1 MEIKC
6 AICKISADLTKEQL
20 VLMYELAGRDM
31 SASEVVKMQEIMK
44 GKTCTDNKFHAFS
57 LGENFSEQVLKIAME
72 YKTNGNKLRTETEPL
87 MEKMRLK
94 IEELR
99 IELADTTEKYES
111 IIKETNLV
119 KTKIEELELGFENL
133 VGHKN
138 VGLYI

>member
-1 MEIKC
+1 MQINC

-20 VLMYELAGRDM
+20 ILMYGLAGRDM
-31 SASEVVKMQEIMK
+31 GASEVVKMQEIMK

-57 LGENFSEQVLKIAME
+57 LGENFSGQVLKIATE
-72 YKTNGNKLRTETEPL
+72 YNTIENKLRTETEPL
-87 MEKMRLK
+87 IEKMRLK
-94 IEELR
+94 VDELR
-99 IELADTTEKYES
+99 IELANTTEKYES

-138 VGLYI
+138 VGLYV